1 MFPLCTV
8 KIRGGCNIHLLIT
21 SAKWGKRLINLKF
34 PDFGLV
40 AELSFLPSDFPT
52 AQYGNF
58 VWQQMLN
65 FLHMHGISNNL
76 TWNRKHIHAT
86 NQDLF
91 RLPLHLV
98 LSWMA
103 FKSEVMHK
111 FNVYVQ
117 NNLDQPKEFMYV
129 RNYLTYLAIHTLPKI
144 EKKNLICK
152 ISYLPSSPDSI

>member
-21 SAKWGKRLINLKF
+21 PAKWGKRLINLKF

-40 AELSFLPSDFPT
+40 AELPFLPLDFPT

-65 FLHMHGISNNL
+65 FRHMHGISNNL
-76 TWNRKHIHAT
+76 TWNRKRIHAT

-144 EKKNLICK
+144 EKKILFAK
-152 ISYLPSSPDSI
+152 